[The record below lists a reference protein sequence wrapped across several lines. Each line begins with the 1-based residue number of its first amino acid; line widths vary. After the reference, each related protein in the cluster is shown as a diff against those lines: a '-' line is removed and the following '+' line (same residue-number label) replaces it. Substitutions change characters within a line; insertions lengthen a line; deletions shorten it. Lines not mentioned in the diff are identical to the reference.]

1 MITMKAARARFAARV
16 TVSEAEYERDEIT
29 RESKL
34 VRPRK
39 RERRPLGESFR
50 AWARA
55 ELRGAMSPKLAR
67 IVGGKS

>member
-1 MITMKAARARFAARV
+1 MITMKAARARFAGRV
-16 TVSEAEYERDEIT
+16 TVGEAEYERDET
-29 RESKL
+29 GARKL

-39 RERRPLGESFR
+39 RERRQLGKSFR
-50 AWARA
+50 AWVRA